1 VRVLRSVYEFI
12 TGGSIAAPIALAC
25 GIVAALLFPQHR
37 ALLLA
42 TFVALGFAASTYEP
56 QH

>member
-12 TGGSIAAPIALAC
+12 TGGSIAAPVALAC
-25 GIVAALLFPQHR
+25 GIAATLLFPQHR

-42 TFVALGFAASTYEP
+42 GFIAFGFAASTFEP